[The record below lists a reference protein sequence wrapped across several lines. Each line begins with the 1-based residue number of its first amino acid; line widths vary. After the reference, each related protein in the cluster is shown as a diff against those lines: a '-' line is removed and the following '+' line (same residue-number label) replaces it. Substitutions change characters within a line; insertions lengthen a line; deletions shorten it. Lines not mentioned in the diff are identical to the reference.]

1 MSQPNATAAP
11 TSGGGGGGTYSAVS
25 MSAQQQR
32 WFDCDT
38 KPGLGKAPGGNYGVP
53 VGGTSGDQTLYLEP
67 LPSPC
72 NPLKPP
78 KMASIDAVLIR
89 TIDTQSSQFGINL
102 LTGLTMFAGSQ
113 SFRSTGSSGDKSVSG
128 VVQNSVIGIGT
139 ATSATINSV
148 SGLVSYSLNIAN
160 STTSNSQ
167 VIARPTLTALDRIPS
182 TFYSGAVITAGLNG
196 GGVSGAQI
204 TNIPTGVS
212 LSVTPTFVD
221 EETMMLAVKVSRSL
235 VTSTNNN
242 LGGFN
247 ASVSQDQHAVTANVK
262 IKYGET
268 LILDGLS
275 SRTTSGS
282 TDGVPVLQDIPIIQ
296 YFFSQKAQTL
306 YSENVVVLVTPR
318 KVQTEEEI
326 TKAAANADK
335 DQPQSPRE
343 KSIYRALKLYKQISS
358 ESDTNLDNT
367 LLALDR
373 DSSYF
378 RTFASSA
385 LNRNLDGW
393 VSEPK
398 INKFF
403 DDVANLIYF
412 TR

>member
-1 MSQPNATAAP
+1 
-11 TSGGGGGGTYSAVS
+11 
-25 MSAQQQR
+25 
-32 WFDCDT
+32 
-38 KPGLGKAPGGNYGVP
+38 
-53 VGGTSGDQTLYLEP
+53 
-67 LPSPC
+67 
-72 NPLKPP
+72 
-78 KMASIDAVLIR
+78 
-89 TIDTQSSQFGINL
+89 
-102 LTGLTMFAGSQ
+102 
-113 SFRSTGSSGDKSVSG
+113 
-128 VVQNSVIGIGT
+128 
-139 ATSATINSV
+139 
-148 SGLVSYSLNIAN
+148 
-160 STTSNSQ
+160 
-167 VIARPTLTALDRIPS
+167 
-182 TFYSGAVITAGLNG
+182 VITAGLNG

-296 YFFSQKAQTL
+296 YFFSQKAQSL

>member
-1 MSQPNATAAP
+1 MSN
-11 TSGGGGGGTYSAVS
+11 
-25 MSAQQQR
+25 QQQR

-38 KPGLGKAPGGNYGVP
+38 KPGLGKAPGGSYGVP
-53 VGGTSGDQTLYLEP
+53 VGGTAGDQTLYLEP

-72 NPLKPP
+72 NSKKPP

-89 TIDTQSSQFGINL
+89 TVDTQNSSYGINL

-113 SFRSTGSSGDKSVSG
+113 SFRSTGSVGGSSVSG
-128 VVQNSVIGIGT
+128 VVQNSVIGIGN
-139 ATSATINSV
+139 ATSATLNSV

-160 STTSNSQ
+160 STSSNSQ

-221 EETMMLAVKVSRSL
+221 EESMMLAVKVSRSY
-235 VTSTNNN
+235 VTGTSAN
-242 LGGFN
+242 LGGFS
-247 ASVSQDQHAVTANVK
+247 ASISQDQHAVTANVK

-275 SRTTSGS
+275 SRVSAGGQ
-282 TDGVPVLQDIPIIQ
+282 DGVPVLQDIPIIQ
-296 YFFSQKAQTL
+296 YFFNQKTQQQ

-326 TKAAANADK
+326 SRAAANAGK
-335 DQPQSPRE
+335 DQPLTNKE
-343 KSIYRALKLYKQISS
+343 KIVYRALNLYKQITT

-373 DSSYF
+373 DSNYF

-385 LNRNLDGW
+385 LNRNMDSW

-398 INKFF
+398 IDKFF
-403 DDVANLIYF
+403 NDAANMIYF